1 MATIDKTVKF
11 KAGGKEYAVC
21 YPLKAAMGAEQELPG
36 NSLFKAVAVASLTNF
51 YIMLKWGLIGG
62 GMPENTPAETF
73 DEIWAAALAEM
84 SAQDLYMNVIVP
96 AFLKS
101 GTFGK
106 VPKNLPLGTKK

>member
-11 KAGGKEYAVC
+11 KAGGKEYSVGF
-21 YPLKAAMGAEQELPG
+21 PLKAVMGAEQELPE
-36 NSLFKAVAVASLTNF
+36 NSLFKAVATASLTNF

-73 DEIWAAALAEM
+73 DEIWGDALAEM
-84 SAQDLYMNVIVP
+84 SAQDLYIKILVP
-96 AFLKS
+96 AFMKS

-106 VPKNLPLGTKK
+106 VPKNLPLGTQK

>member
-21 YPLKAAMGAEQELPG
+21 YPLKAVMGAEQELPG

-51 YIMLKWGLIGG
+51 YVMLKWGLIGG

-73 DEIWAAALAEM
+73 DEIWSAGCTETWSRHAGHLPAMRSAEYF
-84 SAQDLYMNVIVP
+84 SVQ
-96 AFLKS
+96 S
-101 GTFGK
+101 
-106 VPKNLPLGTKK
+106 